1 MLDRLTS
8 LPEITWPSLLIGAGL
23 FAVTSIGGLALVS
36 LLLVKLPAAYFAQ
49 SRPRTFWID
58 RHPLVRMTGIVVKN
72 VLGAIA
78 IPLGLVMSIP
88 GVPGPGLLVAFI
100 GVMLL
105 DFPGKRKLE
114 TRLIAQPAIFQAI
127 NNLRRRHG
135 KPPLILD

>member
-1 MLDRLTS
+1 MLDRLFTM
-8 LPEITWPSLLIGAGL
+8 PEITWTGLLIGAGL

-36 LLLVKLPAAYFAQ
+36 VLLVKLPAAYFAH
-49 SRPRTFWID
+49 SRPRTFWVD
-58 RHPLVRMTGIVVKN
+58 RHPLVRMTGVAVKN

-88 GVPGPGLLVAFI
+88 GIPGPGLLVAFI

-114 TRLIAQPAIFQAI
+114 TRLISYPAVFEAI